1 MDDLFTDESFS
12 EYREKKQRT
21 EKISEAKMEEYKK
34 IVSFSTEMTAYIK
47 EMNHVASTLK
57 SIDSMEQFFEKS
69 LLVSIDDGWGYSEF
83 LQVIRK
89 ELMAYYEEITLEPK
103 IKEENYPSDKGIGV
117 WEKKIEDV
125 TMLTERLERFNGF
138 AILSYDMR
146 NWMNEF
152 SNPTFLQYIRKIGDK
167 AKNILIVFR
176 IPSLDGKV
184 VKKIEDDLSNVI
196 SMRTIAVTPASI
208 ENMVEYMKVKLE
220 EASFSVSPDCN
231 ELLEQW
237 IYQERFDEHFYGYK
251 TLDKMVN
258 EVIYQK
264 VLHSKGAT
272 DNKEDITNLKP
283 EDIQMMLVNPIE
295 VQDPYKLLEELVGL
309 AQLKTKVKEL
319 VVQLKFQKELVN
331 QGKEIERPSL
341 HMMFTGN
348 PGTGK
353 TTVARIIGQIFKQ
366 EGLLRKGHFIE
377 IMGGNFVTGNIS
389 TTLQKV
395 RSACR
400 EAYGSVLFIDE
411 AYSMSVSHSS
421 GNVTDEIL
429 PILVTEM
436 ENHREDLCVIF
447 AGYKEEMDKFL
458 KENSGL
464 RSRIPH
470 VLEFPNYSKEELME
484 IFFHMLKG
492 NFEYEDALKETLKEY
507 MESIPEAA
515 MEEREFSNAR
525 FVRNLYE
532 RLWGKAA
539 YRASESKNAEVIL
552 SKEDLAKV
560 IEEEEFHALLAKK
573 KRRIGYIN

>member
-12 EYREKKQRT
+12 EYRERKQRA
-21 EKISEAKMEEYKK
+21 EKISETKMEEYKK

-89 ELMAYYEEITLEPK
+89 ELLAYYGGITIEAN
-103 IKEENYPSDKGIGV
+103 IKEENYPSGKGIDV
-117 WEKKIEDV
+117 WEKKIADV
-125 TMLTERLERFNGF
+125 TVLTERLERSEGF
-138 AILSYDMR
+138 AILSFDMR

-152 SNPTFLQYIRKIGDK
+152 SNPSFLKYIREIGDK

-176 IPSLDGKV
+176 ISSLDDKV

-196 SMRTIAVTPASI
+196 SVRTIEVTPASI
-208 ENMVEYMKVKLE
+208 ENMVEYMKAKLE
-220 EASFSVSPDCN
+220 EARFTVSSDCN

-251 TLDKMVN
+251 TLDKMVS

-264 VLHSKGAT
+264 VLHSKGIT
-272 DNKEDITNLKP
+272 KSKEEITNLKP
-283 EDIQMMLVNPIE
+283 EDIRRMLVDSME
-295 VQDPYKLLEELVGL
+295 VQDPYELLEELVGL

-377 IMGGNFVTGNIS
+377 IMGGSFVTGNIS

-436 ENHREDLCVIF
+436 ENHRDDLCVIF

-470 VLEFPNYSKEELME
+470 VLEFPNYNKEELME

-492 NFEYEDALKETLKEY
+492 NFEYEDDLKETLQEY
-507 MESIPEAA
+507 MESISEIA

-539 YRASESKNAEVIL
+539 YRASESENAEVVL
-552 SKEDLAKV
+552 LKEDLAKV

-573 KRRIGYIN
+573 KRRIGYIS